1 MITEIRESDRWCTLV
16 SEAILFVY
24 GIYISK
30 DQLWNAS
37 IAGRLDKA
45 SVRDACK
52 WAQAGVLWKTDQLD
66 EAEWP
71 GHLGPS
77 FWPLF
82 WEVALGVDR
91 ERTITALGYAFTA
104 LAYRDYDV
112 AKDQKAWGHTITS
125 IRTS

>member
-24 GIYISK
+24 GIYISE
-30 DQLWNAS
+30 DQLWNTS
-37 IAGRLDKA
+37 VTGKLDKA
-45 SVRDACK
+45 SVKDAFK
-52 WAQAGVLWKTDQLD
+52 WAQAVVLWKTDQLD
-66 EAEWP
+66 EVEWP

-77 FWPLF
+77 LWPLF
-82 WEVALGVDR
+82 WEVALRVDR

-112 AKDQKAWGHTITS
+112 AKDQKVWGHTITS